1 MPDSNTSSSEAAPF
15 LARTLV
21 IIPALNEAACIA
33 DTVRYWLRRGA
44 AFVRVADNGSTDE
57 TARRAVEAGA
67 EVIRESRRGYGAACW
82 TGLLNFPER
91 LEWILFS
98 SADGSDQL
106 SPEEAAAWQSAI
118 DAGADLVMGD
128 RFSAPESRRHLK
140 PVQRFGNRLCC
151 ALILLGWRARF
162 RDMASLRLLRKTA
175 FDAMALED
183 RGFGWN
189 IEMQVRAVE
198 LGLHWVEL
206 PIAYHPRAAGESKIS
221 GSFRGT
227 LRAARGMMAMT
238 ASLWLRKQRRRR

>member
-1 MPDSNTSSSEAAPF
+1 MPHSNRSSSEVAPF

-21 IIPALNEAACIA
+21 IIPALNEAPCIA

-44 AFVRVADNGSTDE
+44 AGVRVADNGSTDD
-57 TARRAVEAGA
+57 TAKLAADAGA
-67 EVIRESRRGYGAACW
+67 EIVRETRRGYGAACW
-82 TGLLNFPER
+82 TGLQNFPTR

-106 SPEEAAAWQSAI
+106 SPEEAAAWQSAV

-128 RFSAPESRRHLK
+128 RFSDPESRRHLK

-151 ALILLGWRARF
+151 ALIFLGWRTRF
-162 RDMASLRLLRKTA
+162 RDMASLRLLRKSA

-206 PIAYHPRAAGESKIS
+206 PVAYHPRAAGESKIS

-238 ASLWLRKQRRRR
+238 ASLWLRKQPRRR

>member
-1 MPDSNTSSSEAAPF
+1 MPHTNRSSSEAAPF

-21 IIPALNEAACIA
+21 IIPALNEALCIA
-33 DTVRYWLRRGA
+33 DTINYWLRRGA
-44 AFVRVADNGSTDE
+44 AAVRVADNGSTDD
-57 TARRAVEAGA
+57 TAKLAAEAGA
-67 EVIRESRRGYGAACW
+67 EVVREPRRGYGAACW
-82 TGLLNFPER
+82 TGLQNFPER
-91 LEWILFS
+91 LDWILFS

-106 SPEEAAAWQSAI
+106 SIGEAAAWQSAV

-128 RFSAPESRRHLK
+128 RFSALESRQHLK

-151 ALILLGWRARF
+151 ALILIGWRTRF
-162 RDMASLRLLRKTA
+162 RDMASLRLLRKSA
-175 FDAMALED
+175 FDGMALED

-198 LGLHWVEL
+198 LGLRWAEL
-206 PIAYHPRAAGESKIS
+206 PVAYHPRAAGESKIS

>member
-1 MPDSNTSSSEAAPF
+1 MPERNRSSSEAAPF

-21 IIPALNEAACIA
+21 IIPALNEAPCIA
-33 DTVRYWLRRGA
+33 GTVRYWINRGA
-44 AFVRVADNGSTDE
+44 ACVRVADNGSRDE
-57 TARRAVEAGA
+57 TAKLAAAAGA
-67 EVIRESRRGYGAACW
+67 EVIREARRGYGAACW
-82 TGLLNFPER
+82 TGLQNFPER

-106 SPEEAAAWQSAI
+106 SPEEAAAWQSAA
-118 DAGADLVMGD
+118 DAGTDLVMGD
-128 RFSAPESRRHLK
+128 RFSAPASRRHLK

-151 ALILLGWRARF
+151 ALIFLGWRARF

-175 FDAMALED
+175 FDAMVLED

-198 LGLHWVEL
+198 LGLRWVEL
-206 PIAYHPRAAGESKIS
+206 PVAYHPRAAGESKIS

-227 LRAARGMMAMT
+227 VRAARGMMAMT
-238 ASLWLRKQRRRR
+238 ASLWLRKHGRRR